1 MSRLRPFICGK
12 WFDGVVSNFDFAENG
27 MRLNPGYP
35 LVRHEISNRFAIPT
49 DDDGFAVRFQFSQQ
63 AGKVGFCFVNI
74 HFFIAKPLVS

>member
-1 MSRLRPFICGK
+1 
-12 WFDGVVSNFDFAENG
+12 